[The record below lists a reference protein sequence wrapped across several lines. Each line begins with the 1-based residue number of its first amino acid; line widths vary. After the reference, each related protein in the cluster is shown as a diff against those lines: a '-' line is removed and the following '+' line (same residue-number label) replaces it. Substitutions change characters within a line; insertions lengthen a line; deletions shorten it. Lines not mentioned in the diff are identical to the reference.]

1 MNIEA
6 WQEYRLINNAI
17 EDFVNNI
24 DGSSHMKRVVGHAC
38 RSGGKKV
45 RPIMLMLS
53 TQACGG
59 DIKTSVDA
67 ALAIELI
74 HSASL
79 IHDDILDQGIIRRGV
94 ESAHEK
100 YGNGAA
106 MLAGDYLIS
115 KSIELLAP
123 YDRNIVR
130 EFGQAGMKMAEGET
144 IDIRSDDEDAFTYQD
159 YFECI
164 RKKTASLFAASAA
177 MGAYIA
183 GANEVVAGQFR
194 SYGESVGSAYQIVDD
209 LLEYKKMLD
218 DKRSIHSSITLMHIY
233 MRNMNYG
240 EALHEIEG
248 AIMEHVHNARM
259 IINSFEPSDA
269 RDRLAQ
275 LTEYTTLEMLS

>member
-6 WQEYRLINNAI
+6 WQEYRLINDAI
-17 EDFVNNI
+17 EDFVKNI
-24 DGSSHMKRVVGHAC
+24 DGSHIKRVVVHAC

-53 TQACGG
+53 TQVYGG
-59 DIKTSVDA
+59 DINKSVDA
-67 ALAIELI
+67 ALAIGLI

-94 ESAHEK
+94 EAAHEK
-100 YGNGAA
+100 YGHGAA

-144 IDIRSDDEDAFTYQD
+144 IDIRSNDENAFMCPD
-159 YFECI
+159 YLECI
-164 RKKTASLFAASAA
+164 RKKTAALFAASAA

-183 GANEVVAGQFR
+183 GADDTVAGQFR

-209 LLEYKKMLD
+209 ILEYKKVLD
-218 DKRSIHSSITLMHIY
+218 DKRSIHGSITLMDIY
-233 MRNMNYG
+233 MREMNYD
-240 EALHEIEG
+240 EALERTEG
-248 AIMEHVHNARM
+248 VVMEHVHNART
-259 IINSFEPSDA
+259 IISSFEPSDA